1 MTKRPL
7 VHLHRSQSS
16 RCWTGPHKLSQSRGH
31 FTFDNFW
38 LPQCARKLSGSEL
51 PWQLVATADV
61 VIFWQAQKDVW
72 FYRYWPKGG
81 RERGNGGNWA
91 MEMKKRH
98 VAGSTADKGR
108 HVQSLFIP
116 FSLLGCFKKKFF
128 FFFKYLPKWEPHKH
142 FFDSDFVI
150 TETLLDHICLNDGQ
164 TRVFFSLFCFFCQSE
179 RRGLSF
185 GERQNERITLR
196 GEARTNE
203 WAKKDKMEWSSIKRL
218 AVISSSPPSPL
229 ALMS

>member
-1 MTKRPL
+1 MWLFFDR
-7 VHLHRSQSS
+7 HRRMSDF
-16 RCWTGPHKLSQSRGH
+16 TGTDR
-31 FTFDNFW
+31 
-38 LPQCARKLSGSEL
+38 RE
-51 PWQLVATADV
+51 
-61 VIFWQAQKDVW
+61 
-72 FYRYWPKGG
+72 GG
-81 RERGNGGNWA
+81 REEMEGIGRWKWRKGMSPAPRLTKGGMCNHYSSPSLSWA
-91 MEMKKRH
+91 ALKKN
-98 VAGSTADKGR
+98 
-108 HVQSLFIP
+108 
-116 FSLLGCFKKKFF
+116 F

-179 RRGLSF
+179 KRGLSF

>member
-1 MTKRPL
+1 MIPDDKEAISTPTPQPKLPVLDGTAQAQSKQRT
-7 VHLHRSQSS
+7 LH
-16 RCWTGPHKLSQSRGH
+16 
-31 FTFDNFW
+31 F
-38 LPQCARKLSGSEL
+38 
-51 PWQLVATADV
+51 WQLLITSVRAQVVRRWTPLTAGCSCRCGYFLTGTEGCLILQV
-61 VIFWQAQKDVW
+61 LTE
-72 FYRYWPKGG
+72 G
-81 RERGNGGNWA
+81 REGERKWA

-116 FSLLGCFKKKFF
+116 FSLLGCFKKNVY

-196 GEARTNE
+196 GEAGTNE

>member
-116 FSLLGCFKKKFF
+116 FSLLGCFKKNFF
-128 FFFKYLPKWEPHKH
+128 FFFKIPAKVGTTQALFWLWLCDNGNTVGSYLPKWWSDKG
-142 FFDSDFVI
+142 FFFFVLFFLPKWKKRPQFWWE
-150 TETLLDHICLNDGQ
+150 TERENH
-164 TRVFFSLFCFFCQSE
+164 
-179 RRGLSF
+179 
-185 GERQNERITLR
+185 
-196 GEARTNE
+196 
-203 WAKKDKMEWSSIKRL
+203 
-218 AVISSSPPSPL
+218 PPGGSKN
-229 ALMS
+229 